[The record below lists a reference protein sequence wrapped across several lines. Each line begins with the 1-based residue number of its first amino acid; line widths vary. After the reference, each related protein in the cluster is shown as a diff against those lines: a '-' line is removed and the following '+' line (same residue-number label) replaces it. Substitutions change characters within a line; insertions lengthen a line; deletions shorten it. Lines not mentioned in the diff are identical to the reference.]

1 MTRNMQS
8 RLGGLV
14 TAALVGLGAGNGWG
28 QGVEQAKQAVPGPV
42 SQAAPWKFDD
52 ARMQLEFY
60 PHDPYLQYV
69 VLQLGRREGRTE
81 EAAEIVRRRSPNLD
95 PRRERS
101 QNVDLFSLFSGALAV
116 QESLQLDSMIDP
128 DATMRQ
134 AVPRLPVQAPPP
146 APGQATAKVPAT
158 VPVPMD
164 PNDGADA
171 GEPVSIESL
180 QGPTIQSHPWSD
192 MLAGRKPSMSPLAK
206 CVPQD
211 FYYVQFRSVNK
222 MLGLLEQGDVWGT
235 HLFSQTVRKAYR
247 HDVRE
252 RLMRQLAIETSALL
266 RPFYDLAIQE
276 TAIVGSDPFV
286 TEGSDVTLLFRLLQP
301 AVFKTQ
307 MDTFLANAEKNTPG
321 TRREQGTY
329 RGISFVH
336 LSSPDRKVHVYA
348 ADPQPDLHV
357 RSNSQVALERVLD
370 VIATTDRTAA
380 PALGDTDEFAYIST
394 LLPYGAEEED
404 GLVYLSDPFIRR
416 LIGPQL
422 KLTESLRR
430 RCQNHLRMLGH
441 ACALYRTEHGRPPAS
456 LDELAAAQCVP
467 GPFNEGKLVCPCG
480 GQYALAADGK
490 SGVCSHHG
498 SDDALRP
505 CCEIPIEKVTSQE
518 AAAYQQFVEEYS
530 QYWRTYFDPIALR
543 IQVTDER
550 YRLETIVLPL
560 IDNTLYSFLSQALG
574 GEPQSLDLAPVPDRT
589 IFSLGIKLDKAR
601 LLQQLNWNPPETA
614 AEAPAPFEN
623 PMELRNNLMQI
634 ALAMHN
640 YHDAFGAFPTAAR
653 YDAQKKKP
661 LLSWRVSLLPYLE
674 QQALYDKFH
683 LDEPWDSPHNKTL
696 IEQMPAIYRSPGRP
710 GMKAGTTCYVLPT
723 GKQAIFSGTDV
734 ATKMHSITDGTS
746 NTVMVMHTTEKRAV
760 VWTKPDD
767 YELDAKTLRDALFA
781 KPDGE
786 ALVSFADGSV
796 RRLPSTLDDATLL
809 AVFTSRGGEVV
820 QDVGEPSLNRQPGTF
835 WLSGLAQLGIQERDL
850 YDFVTKGLSD
860 KIVLHTYDADLFFD
874 FRLVGFLGQMMGTFS
889 GRQGFGMEGELL
901 PIAFL
906 GASLNS
912 PVYVSIPL
920 DDPQIADTF
929 LGKLDATL
937 ATIARTADE
946 PGFFPLE
953 QDFYQLPLA
962 GDVSARSYG
971 LQVGPIKWRVFWAR
985 IGDALYVSSKPY
997 VLEDLAAK
1005 LSTGGGAEQ
1014 KENLSDLKSHAM
1026 IRLRPDHW
1034 KEVLPTYRL
1043 GWAEQ
1048 HRQSC
1053 LENVGRLSSVARL
1066 LDAESA
1072 GVAAGDKV
1080 TALEET
1086 AQQLYG
1092 LHFFCPEGGEY
1103 VRDGL
1108 GVRCTHHGTAL
1119 DPHQA
1124 AVPQDNAA
1132 IDAMLR
1138 EFTGLT
1144 VTLTFLEDGLHAVLV
1159 IDR

>member
-1 MTRNMQS
+1 MTRTMQ
-8 RLGGLV
+8 RILGGLV
-14 TAALVGLGAGNGWG
+14 AAVLVGFGAGNGWG
-28 QGVEQAKQAVPGPV
+28 QSAEQASQEVSDPV
-42 SQAAPWKFDD
+42 SQAAPWKFED
-52 ARMQLEFY
+52 ARRQLEFY
-60 PHDPYLQYV
+60 PRDPYLQYV
-69 VLQLGRREGRTE
+69 VLQLGQREGRTE
-81 EAAEIVRRRSPNLD
+81 EAVEVVRRRNPNLD

-116 QESLQLDSMIDP
+116 QESLQLDAMIDP
-128 DATMRQ
+128 DSVTRR
-134 AVPRLPVQAPPP
+134 AVPQPMLVPPP
-146 APGQATAKVPAT
+146 APGQPAAKVPVPANQVVSSDPEAS
-158 VPVPMD
+158 VPVETLP
-164 PNDGADA
+164 
-171 GEPVSIESL
+171 
-180 QGPTIQSHPWSD
+180 GPTVQSHPWAD
-192 MLAGRKPSMSPLAK
+192 MLAGRKPAMSPLAK
-206 CVPQD
+206 CVPPD
-211 FYYVQFRSVNK
+211 FYYIQFRSVNK

-252 RLMRQLAIETSALL
+252 RVMRQLAIETNQVLQ
-266 RPFYDLAIQE
+266 PFYDLAIQE

-307 MDTFLANAEKNTPG
+307 MDAFLANAEKNTPG

-348 ADPQPDLHV
+348 AYPQPDLHV
-357 RSNSQVALERVLD
+357 RSNSQVALKRVLD
-370 VIATTDRTAA
+370 VIATADRTGA

-394 LLPYGAEEED
+394 LLPYGADEED

-422 KLTESLRR
+422 KLTESRRR

-441 ACALYRTEHGRPPAS
+441 ACSLYRTEHGRSPAS
-456 LDELAAAQCVP
+456 LDELVTAQCVP
-467 GPFNEGKLVCPCG
+467 GPFNDGKFVCPCG
-480 GQYALAADGK
+480 GQYSLAANGQG
-490 SGVCSHHG
+490 GVCSHHG
-498 SDDALRP
+498 SDHALRP
-505 CCEIPIEKVTSQE
+505 CCEIPIEEVSSQE
-518 AAAYQQFVEEYS
+518 AAAYRQFVQEYS
-530 QYWRTYFDPIALR
+530 QYWRTFFDPIALR
-543 IQVTDER
+543 IQVTDKR

-574 GEPQSLDLAPVPDRT
+574 GEPQSLDLPPVPDRT
-589 IFSLGIKLDKAR
+589 IFSLGIKLDKTR
-601 LLQQLNWNPPETA
+601 LLQQLNWNPPEAT
-614 AEAPAPFEN
+614 AEAPAPIEN
-623 PMELRNNLMQI
+623 PLELRNKLMQMG
-634 ALAMHN
+634 LAMHN
-640 YHDAFGAFPTAAR
+640 YHDAFRAFPTAAR
-653 YDAQKKKP
+653 YDAKKEKP
-661 LLSWRVSLLPYLE
+661 LLSWRVSILPFLE

-723 GKQAIFSGTDV
+723 GEQAIFSATD
-734 ATKMHSITDGTS
+734 AAPSFQRITDGTS

-781 KPDGE
+781 KPDAE
-786 ALVSFADGSV
+786 ALVCFADGSV
-796 RRLPSTLDDATLL
+796 RRLPSTLDDAALL

-820 QDVGEPSLNRQPGTF
+820 QNVGEPTLNRQPGAF

-860 KIVLHTYDADLFFD
+860 KILLHTYDADLFFD

-889 GRQGFGMEGELL
+889 GRQGFGWEGELL

-929 LGKLDATL
+929 LGKLDSML
-937 ATIARTADE
+937 AAIARTSDE

-953 QDFYQLPLA
+953 QDFYQLPLT
-962 GDVSARSYG
+962 GDVAARSYG

-985 IGDALYVSSKPY
+985 IGDALYISSKPY

-1005 LSTGGGAEQ
+1005 ETAGSGAEQ
-1014 KENLSDLKSHAM
+1014 MANLSELKAHAM

-1066 LDAESA
+1066 LDAEST
-1072 GVAAGDKV
+1072 GDAARDKS
-1080 TALEET
+1080 TTLEET
-1086 AQQLYG
+1086 ARQLYG
-1092 LHFFCPEGGEY
+1092 LHFFCPEGGQY
-1103 VRDGL
+1103 VRDGH
-1108 GVRCTHHGTAL
+1108 GVRCSHHGTAV

-1144 VTLTFLEDGLHAVLV
+1144 VALTFLEDGLHAVLM

>member
-1 MTRNMQS
+1 MQY

-14 TAALVGLGAGNGWG
+14 TAVLVGIGAGNGWG

-42 SQAAPWKFDD
+42 SQAAPWKYDD
-52 ARMQLEFY
+52 AYWQLRFY

-69 VLQLGRREGRTE
+69 VLQLGLRAGRID
-81 EAAEIVRRRSPNLD
+81 EAAEAVRRLSPTLD
-95 PRRERS
+95 PSRERS

-116 QESLQLDSMIDP
+116 QESLQLDAMIDP
-128 DATMRQ
+128 DSVLPR
-134 AVPRLPVQAPPP
+134 AVPMPVLAPPP
-146 APGQATAKVPAT
+146 APGQPAAKIPVPVDQHVPA
-158 VPVPMD
+158 D
-164 PNDGADA
+164 S
-171 GEPVSIESL
+171 GESVSIESL
-180 QGPTIQSHPWSD
+180 QGPTVRSHPWTD
-192 MLAGRKPSMSPLAK
+192 MLAGRKPAMSPLAK

-211 FYYVQFRSVNK
+211 YYYVQFRSVNK

-252 RLMRQLAIETSALL
+252 RVMQQLAIETSEVL

-301 AVFKTQ
+301 AAFKTQ

-321 TRREQGTY
+321 TRREQGAY

-336 LSSPDRKVHVYA
+336 LSSPDRKVHVYSA
-348 ADPQPDLHV
+348 YPQKDLHV
-357 RSNSQVALERVLD
+357 RSNSQVAFERVLD
-370 VIATTDRTAA
+370 VIAAADRSDT

-394 LLPYGAEEED
+394 LLPYGADEED

-422 KLTESLRR
+422 KLTESRRR
-430 RCQNHLRMLGH
+430 RCHNHLRMLGH

-456 LDELAAAQCVP
+456 LDELATAQCVP
-467 GPFNEGKLVCPCG
+467 GLFNEGKFVCPCG
-480 GQYALAADGK
+480 GQYSLAAVGQG
-490 SGVCSHHG
+490 GVCSHHG
-498 SDDALRP
+498 SDHALRP
-505 CCEIPIEKVTSQE
+505 CCEIPIKEVSSQE
-518 AAAYQQFVEEYS
+518 AEAYQQFVQEYS

-543 IQVTDER
+543 IQVTDKR

-560 IDNTLYSFLSQALG
+560 IDNTLYSFLSEALG

-589 IFSLGIKLDKAR
+589 IFSLGVKLDKTR
-601 LLQQLNWNPPETA
+601 LLQQMNWRP
-614 AEAPAPFEN
+614 AEAVVEGPAPFEN

-653 YDAQKKKP
+653 YDAKKTKP

-683 LDEPWDSPHNKTL
+683 LDEPWDSPHNKAL

-723 GKQAIFSGTDV
+723 GEQAIFSGTDV
-734 ATKMHSITDGTS
+734 ATALHSVTDGTS

-767 YELDAKTLRDALFA
+767 YVLDAKTLRDALFV
-781 KPDGE
+781 KPVGE

-796 RRLPSTLDDATLL
+796 RGLPGTRDDAALL
-809 AVFTSRGGEVV
+809 ALFTSRGGEEV
-820 QDVGEPSLNRQPGTF
+820 QYVGEPTLTNQPSTF
-835 WLSGLAQLGIQERDL
+835 WFSELSRLGIQERDL

-874 FRLVGFLGQMMGTFS
+874 FRLIGFLGQMMGTFS
-889 GRQGFGMEGELL
+889 GRQGFGMEGQLL
-901 PIAFL
+901 PFAFL

-929 LGKLDATL
+929 LGKLDSTL
-937 ATIARTADE
+937 AVIARTADE

-1005 LSTGGGAEQ
+1005 LAAGGGAEQ
-1014 KENLSDLKSHAM
+1014 TANVSDLKSHAM

-1053 LENVGRLSSVARL
+1053 LENVGRLSSAARL
-1066 LDAESA
+1066 MDAETADQGASDKSMSLED
-1072 GVAAGDKV
+1072 VAS
-1080 TALEET
+1080 
-1086 AQQLYG
+1086 QLYG
-1092 LHFFCPEGGEY
+1092 LHFFCPEGGQY